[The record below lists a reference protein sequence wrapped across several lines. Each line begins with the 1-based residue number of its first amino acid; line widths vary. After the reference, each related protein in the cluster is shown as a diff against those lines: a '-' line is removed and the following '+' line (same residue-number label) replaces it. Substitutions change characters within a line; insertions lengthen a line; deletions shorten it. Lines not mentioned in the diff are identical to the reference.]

1 MVLSALQRRICQ
13 LLAESRRRA
22 GDSYVA
28 GGAALGEVLKS
39 DRLSRDLDL
48 FHDDDQ
54 ALARAAERDLAALS
68 AAGFVPT
75 VLRQR
80 PTFVEA
86 EVHAD
91 GARAILEWSRD
102 SAFRF
107 FPLVEHPELGLTL
120 HPLDLATNKVLDAI
134 GRLEVRD
141 WVDLIES
148 CRKLQPL
155 GLLAWA
161 ACAKDPGFNP
171 RSIVELAARAG
182 RYSQPEVDTLSF
194 TGRPP
199 DAGELGRAW
208 HAELDR
214 ARAMVPLLPAA
225 EAGKLVLRTDGEAFR
240 GGVDE
245 LRSALSGGALRFHA
259 GRPRGA
265 WPDVRPA

>member
-1 MVLSALQRRICQ
+1 MVLIAFQRRICQ
-13 LLAESRRRA
+13 LLAQSRRLA
-22 GDSYVA
+22 GD
-28 GGAALGEVLKS
+28 
-39 DRLSRDLDL
+39 
-48 FHDDDQ
+48 
-54 ALARAAERDLAALS
+54 RDLAALS
-68 AAGFVPT
+68 AAGLVPT
-75 VLRQR
+75 MLRQR

-120 HPLDLATNKVLDAI
+120 HPLDLATNKVLAAI

-171 RSIVELAARAG
+171 RSIVELVARAG
-182 RYSQPEVDTLSF
+182 RYSQREVDTLSF
-194 TGRPP
+194 IGRPP
-199 DAGELGRAW
+199 DAGELARTW
-208 HAELDR
+208 HDELDT
-214 ARAMVPLLPAA
+214 ARAMLPLLPAS
-225 EAGKLVLRTDGEAFR
+225 EAGKLVLQADGEAFR
-240 GGVDE
+240 GGIEE
-245 LRSALSGGALRFHA
+245 LRSALSGGVLRFHA